1 MTERPLPLA
10 GIRILAVEH
19 YGAGPF
25 GTVHLADLG
34 ADVIKVEERAAGG
47 DMSRGVGPHHLGPHD
62 STFFQPYN
70 RNKRSICLDL
80 KSDAGRAVFHR
91 LVGHADAVF
100 NNLRGSQP
108 AKLGLTYADLAPH
121 NIRIVCGH
129 LSAYGRGGSRAGWP
143 GYDYLLQAECGYV
156 AVTGEPDSPPA
167 RMGLSV
173 VDHLSG
179 LTAALGLLAAIVG
192 ARRDGKGCDVD
203 VTLYDTAI
211 HQTTYPAAWYL
222 NHGTETT
229 RLARSAHPSIAPS
242 QLFPT
247 ADGWLFVMCQTQRF
261 WELLCQR
268 MGVPELAHDP
278 RFATQASRRDNRAA
292 LTEALD
298 ALFRRRT
305 SAEWMAALAGQVPAA
320 PVLSMA
326 AALDNPFLQ
335 ERHGVQAM
343 AHSELGTQQLIADPI
358 RIDGEVLPALAGP
371 GLGADGASVLADA
384 GFTAD
389 EIGRLQADGVV

>member
-1 MTERPLPLA
+1 MSLPLA

-25 GTVHLADLG
+25 GTLHLADLG
-34 ADVIKVEERAAGG
+34 AEVIKIESREAGG
-47 DMSRGVGPHHLGPHD
+47 DMSRGVGPHFLGEHD
-62 STFFQPYN
+62 TTFYQPYN
-70 RNKRSICLDL
+70 RNKRSVCLDL
-80 KSDAGRAVFHR
+80 KQPQGRAVFHR
-91 LVGHADAVF
+91 LVAKSDAVF

-121 NIRIVCGH
+121 NPRIVCGH
-129 LSAYGRGGSRAGWP
+129 LSAYGRTGSRADWP

-173 VDHLSG
+173 VDHLTG

-192 ARRDGKGCDVD
+192 ARRDGKGCDMD
-203 VTLYDTAI
+203 ATLYDTAI

-229 RLARSAHPSIAPS
+229 RLPRSAHPSLAPS

-247 ADGWLFVMCQTQRF
+247 ADGWLFLMCQTQKF
-261 WELLCQR
+261 WELLCDRAGAQA
-268 MGVPELAHDP
+268 LKADP
-278 RFATQASRRDNRAA
+278 RFATQAARRDNRAA

-298 ALFRRRT
+298 AVFRT
-305 SAEWMAALAGQVPAA
+305 KSTAEWMQTLAGAVPAA
-320 PVLSMA
+320 PVLTMA
-326 AALDNPFLQ
+326 QALENPFLR
-335 ERHGVQAM
+335 ERNDLQSLSHPQLN
-343 AHSELGTQQLIADPI
+343 ELRLLNNPI
-358 RIDGEVLPALAGP
+358 RINGDALPGRAAP
-371 GLGADGASVLADA
+371 PLGADTDAVLNEA
-384 GFTAD
+384 GFTASD
-389 EIGRLQADGVV
+389 IAGLKRDGVI

>member
-1 MTERPLPLA
+1 MTLPLA

-34 ADVIKVEERAAGG
+34 AEVIKIEERAAGG

-62 STFFQPYN
+62 STFYQPYN
-70 RNKRSICLDL
+70 RNKRSLCLDL
-80 KSDAGRAVFHR
+80 KSPAGRAVFHR
-91 LVGHADAVF
+91 LLPSADAVF

-108 AKLGLTYADLAPH
+108 ARLGLTYAVLAPH
-121 NIRIVCGH
+121 NAKIVCGH
-129 LSAYGRGGSRAGWP
+129 LSAYGRSGSRADWP

-173 VDHLSG
+173 VDHLTG

-203 VTLYDTAI
+203 VSLYDTAI
-211 HQTTYPAAWYL
+211 HQTTYPGAWYL
-222 NHGTETT
+222 NHGSETV
-229 RLARSAHPSIAPS
+229 RLPRSAHPSIAPS

-261 WELLCQR
+261 WEILCR
-268 MGVPELAHDP
+268 RINAPELAADP
-278 RFATQASRRDNRAA
+278 RFATQAARRDNRAA
-292 LTEALD
+292 LTDMLD
-298 ALFRRRT
+298 AVFRRRT
-305 SAEWMAALAGQVPAA
+305 SGEWMQIFAGQVPAA

-326 AALDNPFLQ
+326 EAMTNPFLA
-335 ERHGVQAM
+335 ERGGVQAM
-343 AHSELGTQQLIADPI
+343 PHPALGELRLLTDPI
-358 RIDGEVLPALAGP
+358 RIDGTALPAHAAP
-371 GLGADGASVLADA
+371 ALGADSEAVLSEA
-384 GFTAD
+384 GFAAD
-389 EIGRLQADGVV
+389 EIATLRRDGVI

>member
-1 MTERPLPLA
+1 VADRKLPLA
-10 GIRILAVEH
+10 GIRILAIEH

-25 GTVHLADLG
+25 GSVHLADLG
-34 ADVIKVEERAAGG
+34 AEVIKIEERAAGG

-62 STFFQPYN
+62 STFYQPYN

-80 KSDAGRAVFHR
+80 KSGAGRAVFHR
-91 LVGHADAVF
+91 LVGRADAVF
-100 NNLRGSQP
+100 NNMRGSQP
-108 AKLGLTYADLAPH
+108 AKLGITYADLAAH
-121 NIRIVCGH
+121 NPRIVCGH
-129 LSAYGRGGSRAGWP
+129 LSAYGRTGSRAGWP

-156 AVTGEPDSPPA
+156 AVTGEPDSAPA

-192 ARRDGKGCDVD
+192 ARRDGTGCDVD

-229 RLARSAHPSIAPS
+229 RLPRSAHPSIAPS

-268 MGVPELAHDP
+268 LGVPSLADDP
-278 RFATQASRRDNRAA
+278 RFATQAARRDNRDA
-292 LTEALD
+292 LTDALD
-298 ALFRRRT
+298 AVFRRRT
-305 SAEWMAALAGQVPAA
+305 SAEWMATLAGQVPAA

-326 AALDNPFLQ
+326 AALDNTFLD
-335 ERHGVQAM
+335 ERGGVQAM
-343 AHSELGTQQLIADPI
+343 AHPELGTLRLITDPI
-358 RIDGEVLPALAGP
+358 RIDGEALPARAAP
-371 GLGADGASVLADA
+371 GLGADGAAVLAEA
-384 GFTAD
+384 GFTRE
-389 EIGRLQADGVV
+389 EIARLQGDGVV

>member
-1 MTERPLPLA
+1 MTLPLA

-34 ADVIKVEERAAGG
+34 ADVVKIEDRKSGG
-47 DMSRGVGPHHLGPHD
+47 DMSRGVGPHYIGEHD
-62 STFFQPYN
+62 STFYQPYN
-70 RNKRSICLDL
+70 RNKRSLCLDL
-80 KSDAGRAVFHR
+80 KDARGRDVFHR
-91 LVGHADAVF
+91 LVAGADAVF

-108 AKLGLTYADLAPH
+108 GRLGLTYADLAPH
-121 NIRIVCGH
+121 NPRIVCGH
-129 LSAYGRGGSRAGWP
+129 LSAYGRTGSRADWP

-173 VDHLSG
+173 VDHLTG

-203 VTLYDTAI
+203 VSLYDTAI

-222 NHGTETT
+222 NHGSETT
-229 RLARSAHPSIAPS
+229 RLPRSAHPSIAPS

-247 ADGWLFVMCQTQRF
+247 ADSWLFVMCQTQRF
-261 WELLCQR
+261 WEKLCER
-268 MGVPELAHDP
+268 LGAADLKTDP
-278 RFATQASRRDNRAA
+278 RFATQAARRDNRAA

-298 ALFRRRT
+298 AIFARRT
-305 SAEWMAALAGQVPAA
+305 TADWMTTLAGTVPAA
-320 PVLSMA
+320 PVLTMGQS
-326 AALDNPFLQ
+326 LRNDFLH
-335 ERHGVQAM
+335 ERGGVQAM
-343 AHSELGTQQLIADPI
+343 PHPELGELRLLTDPI
-358 RIDGEVLPALAGP
+358 RIDGEALPARAAP
-371 GLGADGASVLADA
+371 KLGADGEAVLTEA
-384 GFTAD
+384 GFTD
-389 EIGRLQADGVV
+389 TEIAALKRSEVI